1 MQSNTRKIAGLV
13 RGRMTHGVL
22 IGAQAALTL
31 LMLAGAGAAM
41 QGFLQLIH
49 TPLGYD
55 PHNVMSVGIP
65 VHDGAYPVWRA
76 RAAYFEELRNRA
88 ATVHG
93 VTMAAVSSNATPPA
107 NGWHTGVEILGQARR
122 EEQRARINFVSP
134 DYFPLLHIP
143 LAEGRIWDE
152 TENHNAAH
160 VAIINQTM
168 AKIYFPNG
176 DAIGRSFRVPDM
188 KEEPPYRISAAGS
201 DSWLQVVGIIVDK
214 RDDGLRE
221 PILPEAFVPYTLSM
235 GMWTQILVRSE
246 ASPLR
251 LLHAVG
257 VQVNSI
263 DPDQQINGQVQDL
276 EHWITGQREYAQ
288 AQLVAWLFGS
298 FALLALALAAAGL
311 YSVVS
316 YSVAQ
321 RTNEFGIRIALGAQS
336 GHVLKIAFSPIAV
349 SVGSGIA
356 VGVVLTLGLNKVLA
370 RWVEGSSHDPT
381 VLLAVTCLLGLV
393 AAIAC
398 SAPAKRAIAVDPV
411 TALRYE

>member
-1 MQSNTRKIAGLV
+1 
-13 RGRMTHGVL
+13 
-22 IGAQAALTL
+22 
-31 LMLAGAGAAM
+31 
-41 QGFLQLIH
+41 
-49 TPLGYD
+49 
-55 PHNVMSVGIP
+55 
-65 VHDGAYPVWRA
+65 
-76 RAAYFEELRNRA
+76 
-88 ATVHG
+88 
-93 VTMAAVSSNATPPA
+93 
-107 NGWHTGVEILGQARR
+107 
-122 EEQRARINFVSP
+122 
-134 DYFPLLHIP
+134 
-143 LAEGRIWDE
+143 
-152 TENHNAAH
+152 
-160 VAIINQTM
+160 
-168 AKIYFPNG
+168 
-176 DAIGRSFRVPDM
+176 
-188 KEEPPYRISAAGS
+188 
-201 DSWLQVVGIIVDK
+201 
-214 RDDGLRE
+214 
-221 PILPEAFVPYTLSM
+221 
-235 GMWTQILVRSE
+235 MWTQILVRSE

-356 VGVVLTLGLNKVLA
+356 VGVVLTLALNKVLA